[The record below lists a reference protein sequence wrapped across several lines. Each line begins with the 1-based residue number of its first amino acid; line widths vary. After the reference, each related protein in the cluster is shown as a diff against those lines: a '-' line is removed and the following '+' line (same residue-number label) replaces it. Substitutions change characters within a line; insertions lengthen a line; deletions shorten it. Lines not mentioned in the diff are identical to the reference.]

1 MLNDIES
8 ILSARCKL
16 VPGRPVIVGVSGG
29 ADSLCLLGVMR
40 QAGYSIIA
48 AHFNHKLRP
57 EADDEARTL
66 EQFAARI
73 DLVSRTGESDVRAFA
88 QQEGLSIE
96 EAARNL
102 RYRFLFSLANE
113 YEAQAVAAG
122 HTADDQV
129 ETVLMHFLRGSGL
142 SGLKGMSFRTIL
154 RVFDPQIP
162 LVRPLLRVWRH
173 ETTAY
178 CAAQG
183 WQPNYDSSNDSF
195 EFKRNRIRHLLIPE
209 LEGYNPQFREALLRM
224 SDAIEFDYEILKEIV
239 EKAWLG
245 SVVDLSPQVVT
256 FDSSSLSGAS
266 IGLQRN
272 LIRRAVQILQPEAD
286 VNFTAIERA
295 CKSINSG
302 SHPLHVDLKSGLYL
316 AREGDRVYIC
326 TADSNPPI
334 TLWPQLTR
342 ADSLPVRMPA
352 EVELENQWRFSSRLL
367 PAASFEG
374 SRFDR
379 NEDRFQAWLDADTLP
394 ETLELRVRRPGDQF
408 QPLGLDGHTQK
419 LSDFMVNE
427 KMPQRGRDR
436 WPLLCS
442 GEKVIWVPGGR
453 PAHSYRLTEST
464 RRIVHFLL
472 THPMSKTTP

>member
-1 MLNDIES
+1 MLNNIES
-8 ILSARCKL
+8 ILSEGCKL

-40 QAGYSIIA
+40 QAGYSIIV

-57 EADDEARTL
+57 EADGDARAV
-66 EQFAARI
+66 EQIASQM

-88 QQEGLSIE
+88 LEEGLSIE

-102 RYRFLFSLANE
+102 RYHFLFSLAHE
-113 YEAQAVAAG
+113 YEAQAVAVG

-154 RVFDPQIP
+154 KKFDPHIP
-162 LVRPLLRVWRH
+162 LVRPLLQVWRH

-178 CAAQG
+178 CTAQG
-183 WQPNYDSSNDSF
+183 WHPNYDSSNDSL
-195 EFKRNRIRHLLIPE
+195 EFKRNQIRHLLIPE
-209 LEGYNPQFREALLRM
+209 LESYNPRFRESLLRM
-224 SDAIEFDYEILKEIV
+224 SDAIEFDYKILKEIV
-239 EKAWLG
+239 DKAWLDA
-245 SVVDLSPQVVT
+245 VVDLSPEVVT
-256 FDSSSLSGAS
+256 FDSSSLSGGS

-286 VNFTAIERA
+286 VNFAAIERA

-302 SHPLHVDLKSGLYL
+302 GLPARVDLKSGLYM
-316 AREGDRVYIC
+316 AREGDRTYVC
-326 TADSNPPI
+326 TSNANLPI

-342 ADSLPVRMPA
+342 ADTLPVTVPVEM
-352 EVELENQWRFSSRLL
+352 ELEGQWRFSSQRL
-367 PAASFEG
+367 PADSFEG
-374 SRFDR
+374 NRVEQ
-379 NEDRFQAWLDADTLP
+379 NADRFQAWLDADTLP
-394 ETLELRVRRPGDQF
+394 ESLELRVRQPGDRF

-419 LSDFMVNE
+419 ISDFMVNE
-427 KMPQRGRDR
+427 KMPQRARDR

-442 GEKVIWVPGGR
+442 GEMVIWVPGYR
-453 PAHSYRLTEST
+453 PAYSYRLTEST
-464 RRIVHFLL
+464 RHIVHFSLAFL
-472 THPMSKTTP
+472 KDK